1 MQVLLYTVLELVILF
16 KIIPLHLIYKHVHS
30 GDNEVADYIE
40 KGTFKEDSAEINEA
54 SEKGEKGAF
63 FEKLFQNSVENP
75 WDDNLTNINATNKM
89 MNMTPEASHE
99 KENSAESVKT
109 DHGTIHNQPV
119 EDNFKP
125 LLPINLAP
133 ASNEEENKISRNK
146 DLGAEKATALHNS
159 NSSSSIVNISSM
171 TQNSSNNSIDQ
182 IEVEKRNPD
191 KSDITSINKDAGLK
205 PPVFVNITP
214 LVNQEDS
221 ISHHQD
227 EVETT
232 TLQNPFNKNNISTQG
247 MFFMGD
253 DYVPILK
260 QLQMKEMEKKE
271 QEQERIKSEIE
282 RLKKELLQKETNA
295 ANNTEKETNLVISVD
310 KDIGPQNNSSNNTKT
325 PELEGNSVGGKDV
338 VDQNMEQGNFDE
350 ELGVNNGNEGHSDLH
365 QNLGKS
371 LDKEKDTNIEE
382 QNLGQSVG
390 EESNSNKEQNQ
401 GESFDEKNKNI
412 EAQNPGMNSNKK
424 DTNIL
429 EHNLGESIDDVITNM
444 EEQNLGKTT
453 DSNEEQNPGKSMDK
467 ATTNLEEH
475 SLGKSTDEENTN
487 IEEQNQRN
495 STDKEDINV
504 EEQNPAKITEEHSLG
519 KGIDQENTSI
529 KEQKLGKISDKK
541 DTNLEELNLEKSNGE
556 EDTNMKEENLEQGKI
571 MENMMKNHVNG
582 EHDNTKPNI
591 EAALLK
597 GKQHRL

>member
-1 MQVLLYTVLELVILF
+1 
-16 KIIPLHLIYKHVHS
+16 
-30 GDNEVADYIE
+30 
-40 KGTFKEDSAEINEA
+40 
-54 SEKGEKGAF
+54 
-63 FEKLFQNSVENP
+63 
-75 WDDNLTNINATNKM
+75 
-89 MNMTPEASHE
+89 MTTEASHE

-109 DHGTIHNQPV
+109 DHETIHNQPV

-133 ASNEEENKISRNK
+133 ASNEEEDEVSRNK

-191 KSDITSINKDAGLK
+191 KSDVTSINKDAGLN

-227 EVETT
+227 AVETT

-295 ANNTEKETNLVISVD
+295 ANNTDKETNLVISVD

-371 LDKEKDTNIEE
+371 LDKENDTNIEK

-401 GESFDEKNKNI
+401 GESNDEKNKNI

-475 SLGKSTDEENTN
+475 SLGKSTV
-487 IEEQNQRN
+487 
-495 STDKEDINV
+495 KEDINV
-504 EEQNPAKITEEHSLG
+504 EEQNPGKITEEHSLG
-519 KGIDQENTSI
+519 KGIDQKHTSI
-529 KEQKLGKISDKK
+529 KEQKLGKMSDKK
-541 DTNLEELNLEKSNGE
+541 DTNIEELNLEKGNGE
-556 EDTNMKEENLEQGKI
+556 EDTNIKEENLEQGKI

>member
-1 MQVLLYTVLELVILF
+1 M
-16 KIIPLHLIYKHVHS
+16 IYKHVHS

-191 KSDITSINKDAGLK
+191 KSDLTSINKDAGLK

-227 EVETT
+227 AVETT

-260 QLQMKEMEKKE
+260 QLQMKEMKKKE

-338 VDQNMEQGNFDE
+338 EDQNMEQGNFDE

-371 LDKEKDTNIEE
+371 FDKENDTDIEE
-382 QNLGQSVG
+382 QILGQSVG
-390 EESNSNKEQNQ
+390 EESNSKKEKNQ

-487 IEEQNQRN
+487 IEEQNQGN

-556 EDTNMKEENLEQGKI
+556 EDTNIKEENMEQGKI
-571 MENMMKNHVNG
+571 NEDMMKNHVNG

>member
-1 MQVLLYTVLELVILF
+1 M
-16 KIIPLHLIYKHVHS
+16 IYKHVHS

-109 DHGTIHNQPV
+109 DQGTIHNQPV

-133 ASNEEENKISRNK
+133 ASNEEEDEVSRNK

-227 EVETT
+227 AVETT

-260 QLQMKEMEKKE
+260 QLQMKEMERKE

-295 ANNTEKETNLVISVD
+295 ANNTDKETNLVISVD

-487 IEEQNQRN
+487 IEEQNQGN

-556 EDTNMKEENLEQGKI
+556 EDTNIKEENLEQGKI
-571 MENMMKNHVNG
+571 NEDMMKNHVNG

>member
-1 MQVLLYTVLELVILF
+1 M
-16 KIIPLHLIYKHVHS
+16 IYKHVHS

-125 LLPINLAP
+125 LLPINLAL

-295 ANNTEKETNLVISVD
+295 ANNTDKETNLVISVD
-310 KDIGPQNNSSNNTKT
+310 KDIGPKNNSSNNTKT

>member
-1 MQVLLYTVLELVILF
+1 M
-16 KIIPLHLIYKHVHS
+16 IYKHVHS

-109 DHGTIHNQPV
+109 DHATIHNQPV

-133 ASNEEENKISRNK
+133 ASNEEEDEVSRNK

-191 KSDITSINKDAGLK
+191 KSDLTSINKDAGLK

-227 EVETT
+227 AVETT

-260 QLQMKEMEKKE
+260 QLQMKEMEKEE

-295 ANNTEKETNLVISVD
+295 ANNTDKETNLVISVD

-401 GESFDEKNKNI
+401 GESNDEKNKNI

-487 IEEQNQRN
+487 IEEQNQGN

-504 EEQNPAKITEEHSLG
+504 EDQNPAKITEEHSLG

-556 EDTNMKEENLEQGKI
+556 EDTNIKEENLEQGKI

>member
-1 MQVLLYTVLELVILF
+1 M
-16 KIIPLHLIYKHVHS
+16 IYKHVHS

-109 DHGTIHNQPV
+109 DHATIHNQPV

-133 ASNEEENKISRNK
+133 ASNEEEDEVSRNK

-191 KSDITSINKDAGLK
+191 KSDLTSINKDAGLK

-227 EVETT
+227 AVETT

-295 ANNTEKETNLVISVD
+295 ANNTDKETNLVISVD

-475 SLGKSTDEENTN
+475 SLGKSTDEESTN
-487 IEEQNQRN
+487 IEEQNQGN

-556 EDTNMKEENLEQGKI
+556 EDTNIKEENLEQGKI

>member
-1 MQVLLYTVLELVILF
+1 M
-16 KIIPLHLIYKHVHS
+16 IYKHVHS

-133 ASNEEENKISRNK
+133 ASNEEEDEVSRNK

-191 KSDITSINKDAGLK
+191 KSDLTSINKDAGLK

-227 EVETT
+227 AVETT

-338 VDQNMEQGNFDE
+338 EDQNMEQGNFDE

-429 EHNLGESIDDVITNM
+429 EHNLESIDDVITNM

-487 IEEQNQRN
+487 IEEQNQGN

-556 EDTNMKEENLEQGKI
+556 EDTNIKEENLEQGKI

>member
-1 MQVLLYTVLELVILF
+1 M
-16 KIIPLHLIYKHVHS
+16 IYKHVHS

-133 ASNEEENKISRNK
+133 ASNEEEDEVSRNK

-227 EVETT
+227 AVETT

-295 ANNTEKETNLVISVD
+295 ANNTDKETNLVISVD

-487 IEEQNQRN
+487 IEEQNQGN

-556 EDTNMKEENLEQGKI
+556 EDTNIKEENLEQGKI
-571 MENMMKNHVNG
+571 NEDMMKNHVNG

>member
-1 MQVLLYTVLELVILF
+1 M
-16 KIIPLHLIYKHVHS
+16 IYKHVHS

-109 DHGTIHNQPV
+109 DHATIHNQPV

-133 ASNEEENKISRNK
+133 ASNEEEDEVSRNK

-227 EVETT
+227 AVETT

-295 ANNTEKETNLVISVD
+295 ANNTDKETNLVISVD

-371 LDKEKDTNIEE
+371 LDKENDTNIEE
-382 QNLGQSVG
+382 QILGQSVG

-453 DSNEEQNPGKSMDK
+453 DSNEEQNPGKTMDK
-467 ATTNLEEH
+467 ATTNIEEH
-475 SLGKSTDEENTN
+475 SLGKSTG
-487 IEEQNQRN
+487 
-495 STDKEDINV
+495 KEDINV
-504 EEQNPAKITEEHSLG
+504 EEQNPGKITEEHSLG
-519 KGIDQENTSI
+519 KGIDQKHTSI
-529 KEQKLGKISDKK
+529 KEHKLGKMSDKK
-541 DTNLEELNLEKSNGE
+541 DTNIEELNLEKSNGE

-571 MENMMKNHVNG
+571 NEDMMKNHLNG

-597 GKQHRL
+597 GKQHRLYYVYWCPYNLFHSNETEIWGIQISIWGR

>member
-1 MQVLLYTVLELVILF
+1 MIC
-16 KIIPLHLIYKHVHS
+16 KHVHS

-133 ASNEEENKISRNK
+133 ASNEEEDEVSRNK

-182 IEVEKRNPD
+182 LEVEKRNPD

-227 EVETT
+227 AVETT

-260 QLQMKEMEKKE
+260 QLQMKEMKKKE

-295 ANNTEKETNLVISVD
+295 ANNTDKETNLVISVD

-475 SLGKSTDEENTN
+475 SLGKSTDEETTN
-487 IEEQNQRN
+487 VEEQNQGN

-556 EDTNMKEENLEQGKI
+556 EDTNIKEENLEQGKI